1 MRDIDKIKEYYKNK
15 IQFYEYQ
22 FCHYK
27 KFDYSILK
35 YIFYKCKGGS
45 GTYSTYNDVI
55 IMIDTETSKKKPDTF
70 TIENGRTKWIT
81 TENHI
86 VVWTISI
93 RAFNHNICTLYG
105 RKPSSLINCITKIHA
120 NMSGVCTIMYIHHL
134 PYDYVFLR
142 KFMFREWLFP
152 IKSLNIKPHY
162 PIYLEFANGIQIRD
176 SLILS
181 QKKLE
186 KWADDLQVEHRKAVG
201 SWDYM
206 KIRNQNTPLD
216 PEELHY
222 AEYDTL
228 AGVECLDKTCEALG
242 KEIFTLPLTATGI
255 PRERTRRSGKKK
267 AHDDFEKLAPT
278 LDQYK
283 KLMKVFH
290 GGYTHGNRH
299 FIDMKI
305 EGFIKCY
312 DFASSY
318 PYAMLGYKFPMEKFT
333 STDNCDKRFILGSMN
348 EYAFM
353 FKFVAVNIRLK
364 DDSIPMPAL
373 QYSKA
378 VKIINPILDNGRVLC
393 ANFISTF
400 LDEYDLAVID
410 EQYEMDYHI
419 CTEVEYATK
428 SYLPRWFTD
437 FIFDSF
443 KNKTLLKGGD
453 PTNYAIAKAVVNS
466 LYGMTVQHS
475 LQDDI
480 RENFEYTSTS
490 EGEPYY
496 KDTAMKEGETEE
508 DYKRRITE
516 KEIADYEKYL
526 KKITSILPYFW
537 GVWVTSIAFY
547 NLHQLVK
554 CCKMP
559 YYCDTDSCYGSEWD
573 MDKLN
578 AYNEN
583 CKKRI
588 RDNGYDCVLFND
600 REYWLGVAESEGTKD
615 EYTEFKYMGAKRYAG
630 RNVKDGLIHIT
641 VAGVPKTKGA
651 LCLDDNLDNF
661 SPGFIF
667 DGTKTGKTTHV
678 YYYVDDIYVDENG
691 NETGDSISLIP
702 CDYEL
707 DSVNVIDWKSL
718 FNTEVEVQIYDEE

>member
-1 MRDIDKIKEYYKNK
+1 MRDIDKIKQYYKNK
-15 IQFYEYQ
+15 IQSYEYQ

-35 YIFYKCKGGS
+35 YIFYKSKGGS
-45 GTYSTYNDVI
+45 GTYTTYNDVI
-55 IMIDTETSKKKPDTF
+55 IMIDTETSKKVPDTF
-70 TIENGRTKWIT
+70 SIENGRTKWIT

-120 NMSGVCTIMYIHHL
+120 NMSGICTIMYIHNL

-186 KWADDLQVEHRKAVG
+186 KWANDLQVEHRKAVG

-206 KIRNQNTPLD
+206 KIRNQNTQLD
-216 PEELHY
+216 SEELHY

-333 STDNCDKRFILGSMN
+333 STDNCDKGFILDSMN

-393 ANFISTF
+393 ANYISIY
-400 LDEYDLAVID
+400 LNEYDLAVIN
-410 EQYEMDYHI
+410 EQYNMDRHI

-428 SYLPRWFTD
+428 AYLPRWFTD

-443 KNKTLLKGGD
+443 INSIHRFIIQFVYQII
-453 PTNYAIAKAVVNS
+453 NSFRS
-466 LYGMTVQHS
+466 LY
-475 LQDDI
+475 
-480 RENFEYTSTS
+480 NFFH
-490 EGEPYY
+490 
-496 KDTAMKEGETEE
+496 
-508 DYKRRITE
+508 IE
-516 KEIADYEKYL
+516 K
-526 KKITSILPYFW
+526 
-537 GVWVTSIAFY
+537 
-547 NLHQLVK
+547 
-554 CCKMP
+554 
-559 YYCDTDSCYGSEWD
+559 
-573 MDKLN
+573 
-578 AYNEN
+578 
-583 CKKRI
+583 
-588 RDNGYDCVLFND
+588 
-600 REYWLGVAESEGTKD
+600 
-615 EYTEFKYMGAKRYAG
+615 
-630 RNVKDGLIHIT
+630 
-641 VAGVPKTKGA
+641 
-651 LCLDDNLDNF
+651 
-661 SPGFIF
+661 
-667 DGTKTGKTTHV
+667 
-678 YYYVDDIYVDENG
+678 
-691 NETGDSISLIP
+691 
-702 CDYEL
+702 
-707 DSVNVIDWKSL
+707 
-718 FNTEVEVQIYDEE
+718 